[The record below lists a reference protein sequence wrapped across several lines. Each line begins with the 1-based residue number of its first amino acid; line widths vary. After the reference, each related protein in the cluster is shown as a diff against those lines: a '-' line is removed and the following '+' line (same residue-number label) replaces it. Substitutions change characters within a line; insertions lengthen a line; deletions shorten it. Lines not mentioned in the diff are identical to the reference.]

1 MGRTGESCLNYTPD
15 VTPKSIKV
23 YARRAFSAVR
33 DRVSEGG
40 LEPPPPYRGLG
51 PQPSASTK
59 FRHSDRAAA
68 RVYETPPRGSTL
80 CKLPC
85 AVRPS
90 DTTRTLRSLFGSPLR
105 AGWHLFAALAGLLVI
120 LAAIGLRK
128 GAARARHDDWPV
140 NFAHRGA
147 SARAPENTLEA
158 FQLAV
163 GAGAGGLELDVHM
176 TRDKEIVVIHD
187 ATVDRTTDGFGAVAE
202 MELDELRVLDASC
215 GFSPDGGRTH
225 PYRGRGLR
233 IPTLAEVYERF
244 PAAFVNID
252 IKESQLGV
260 EETVLRV
267 IRDAGAE
274 ERSLVVSNDHAV
286 VRRFRRVSGGEI
298 STGASRLE
306 TGAFYLLSRLRLE
319 RLCRPAYVAL
329 QVPVEHEGIT
339 LVTPRFLDAAHSRE
353 VRVDAWT
360 INDAGEMRRLLD
372 LGVDVIMTDLPQTLA
387 EVLKERRG

>member
-1 MGRTGESCLNYTPD
+1 M
-15 VTPKSIKV
+15 
-23 YARRAFSAVR
+23 
-33 DRVSEGG
+33 
-40 LEPPPPYRGLG
+40 
-51 PQPSASTK
+51 
-59 FRHSDRAAA
+59 
-68 RVYETPPRGSTL
+68 

-90 DTTRTLRSLFGSPLR
+90 DTTRTLRSRFGSPLR
-105 AGWHLFAALAGLLVI
+105 AGWLLFAALAGLLLI
-120 LAAIGLRK
+120 LAAIVLRK

-187 ATVDRTTDGFGAVAE
+187 ATVDRTTDGSGAVAE
-202 MELDELRVLDASC
+202 MELDELRALDASY

-252 IKESQLGV
+252 IKESQPGV

-274 ERSLVVSNDHAV
+274 ERSLVVSSDHAV
-286 VRRFRRVSGGEI
+286 VRRFRRVSGGGI
-298 STGASRLE
+298 STGASRIE

-319 RLCRPAYVAL
+319 RLYRPAYDAL

-339 LVTPRFLDAAHSRE
+339 LVTPRFLEAAHSRE

-372 LGVDVIMTDLPQTLA
+372 LGVDVIMTDLPETLA
-387 EVLKERRG
+387 VVLEERRG